1 MRILKYIL
9 LCVLTT
15 CGNVQAVEQLGKQYL
30 ISYGKEDASIKLV
43 EYFSFQCPHCLKIF
57 KNDFARIKKEYID
70 TGKIL
75 FEFHPTPLD
84 LPTLQAMVCLA
95 QLDAHQKQLF
105 LEVMFEEAIPN
116 EPELM
121 AQCMIAA
128 MGIFKK
134 PLPLLDDHEFLK
146 RQSAFNDAFVF
157 LQQEEKVLA
166 VPTAEINGKLFPKD
180 VPDFKFV
187 QNAAKKGL

>member
-1 MRILKYIL
+1 
-9 LCVLTT
+9 LTT
-15 CGNVQAVEQLGKQYL
+15 CGNVQAVEKLGQQYL

-43 EYFSFQCPHCLKIF
+43 EYFSFQCPHCINIF

-121 AQCMIAA
+121 AQFMMAA

-134 PLPLLDDHEFLK
+134 PLPLCIF
-146 RQSAFNDAFVF
+146 
-157 LQQEEKVLA
+157 
-166 VPTAEINGKLFPKD
+166 
-180 VPDFKFV
+180 
-187 QNAAKKGL
+187 AARGKGLGSSDCRDKWEAISQGCSRLQICSKRS